1 MPSLGTPST
10 GTPSSLTYGSFG
22 NTKPKAITI
31 MVNKNDDVDD
41 PTDIDSGMSSE
52 ENEDSL
58 NLSSNNVSKNIIYK
72 DNVSNHSVDKQEV
85 ITKCLIIEPR
95 EIRNVIP
102 CCSNDANSVNANE
115 NRTLSTTEVVAVKNV
130 SEYIVIDL
138 TCDVDSKSDLSRSE
152 DVTDCRIDCDSSEPS
167 VETSLVPVG
176 NNEIA
181 RRENQKL
188 LSLSLSILLA
198 ALLQAM
204 RCFAQFLEDIIVI
217 PHR

>member
-1 MPSLGTPST
+1 MPPRGTPST
-10 GTPSSLTYGSFG
+10 GASNSLTYGSFG
-22 NTKPKAITI
+22 NTKPKVIPI
-31 MVNKNDDVDD
+31 ELNKNDDDS
-41 PTDIDSGMSSE
+41 TDIDSGLSSE

-58 NLSSNNVSKNIIYK
+58 KLSSKHNVSNLSSK
-72 DNVSNHSVDKQEV
+72 DNVSKHLISVDQQEV
-85 ITKCLIIEPR
+85 ITKCLIEPR
-95 EIRNVIP
+95 EYRNVIP
-102 CCSNDANSVNANE
+102 CCSNNTNSVKADE
-115 NRTLSTTEVVAVKNV
+115 HRTLIIPEVVVEKV
-130 SEYIVIDL
+130 SEFVVIDL
-138 TCDVDSKSDLSRSE
+138 TCDVDSESDLSRSDNVVE
-152 DVTDCRIDCDSSEPS
+152 DCRIDCDSSEPS
-167 VETSLVPVG
+167 VEMSLVPVG